1 MLELDC
7 NQYTTESIRKITC
20 EYLSAEKELKRKE
33 KMENWENIQLPWPDW
48 TITAYLGGGGYG
60 KVYQIERTVSG
71 LQEEAALKIISRPA
85 DDQEIEAYYDNGYDA
100 ESMVA
105 TYTDELQ
112 RYVKEYQMMRE
123 LQGQSNIVSCDDF
136 AVVPREDGIGGSI
149 FIRMELLTPLPK
161 AVKKEILSE
170 EQVIRLGK
178 DICRALILCEERN
191 IIHRD
196 IKPDNIMISRFGDF
210 KLGDFGVAR
219 VQDHTTNATKMGTHG
234 YAAPEVEHM
243 QKYGKEADLYSLGIT
258 LYWLLNNRRMPLL
271 RADEILNGTK
281 VSEAMVRRYN
291 GEPLPPPRD
300 GSEGLKTIVLKACAY
315 DAKDRYHSAEEMYQ
329 ALEALSGEK
338 APESY
343 RSAEGLGKVDSIQ
356 ETMRSEAEGRTET
369 NAWHD
374 TNATI
379 GQPMPRAGQSEVKD
393 ASLDK
398 TMGATAAFQNQQK
411 AQMAPKEQR
420 EAAYEPEDKRWHP
433 TKVGY
438 IWPLVPLAGLIYCL
452 SLGETE
458 YDASGAVLLWLLIGA
473 VLLFNYA
480 IYRVE
485 NKILRG
491 ICVVLKCLTELLA
504 EILGMAVC
512 MDQYRYW
519 SPYLQLLFVN
529 TVEKWYKSNEY
540 VLTLSLLLFSILFTF
555 LSVRRKKR

>member
-1 MLELDC
+1 
-7 NQYTTESIRKITC
+7 
-20 EYLSAEKELKRKE
+20 
-33 KMENWENIQLPWPDW
+33 MENWETIQLPWPDW

-60 KVYQIERTVSG
+60 KAYQIERNVSG
-71 LQEEAALKIISRPA
+71 LREEAALKIISRPA

-112 RYVKEYQMMRE
+112 RYVKEYQLMRE

-149 FIRMELLTPLPK
+149 FIRMELLKPLPK
-161 AVKKEILSE
+161 AVKKEMLSE

-243 QKYGKEADLYSLGIT
+243 QKYGKEADIYSLGIT
-258 LYWLLNNRRMPLL
+258 LYWLLNNRRMPFL
-271 RADEILNGTK
+271 RADEVLNGTK

-291 GEPLPPPRD
+291 GEQLPPPRD
-300 GSEGLKTIVLKACAY
+300 GSAALKTIVLKACAY
-315 DAKDRYHSAEEMYQ
+315 DAKNRYHSAEEMYQ
-329 ALEALSGEK
+329 ALEALSEEK

-379 GQPMPRAGQSEVKD
+379 GQPMPRVGQSEAKD

-420 EAAYEPEDKRWHP
+420 EAASEPEDKRWHP

-452 SLGETE
+452 SLGETA

-473 VLLFNYA
+473 VFLFNYA

-491 ICVVLKCLTELLA
+491 ICAALKCLAELLA

-540 VLTLSLLLFSILFTF
+540 VLTLSLLLLSILFTF

>member
-1 MLELDC
+1 
-7 NQYTTESIRKITC
+7 
-20 EYLSAEKELKRKE
+20 
-33 KMENWENIQLPWPDW
+33 MENWENIQLPWPDW

-71 LQEEAALKIISRPA
+71 LHGRGGAENISRPA

-161 AVKKEILSE
+161 AVKKETLSE

-243 QKYGKEADLYSLGIT
+243 QKYGKEADIYSLGIT

-300 GSEGLKTIVLKACAY
+300 GSEGLKAVVLKACAY
-315 DAKDRYHSAEEMYQ
+315 DAKNRYRSASEMYQ
-329 ALEALSGEK
+329 ALEALSEEH
-338 APESY
+338 APGSY
-343 RSAEGLGKVDSIQ
+343 RSADGFGEVDSIQ
-356 ETMRSEAEGRTET
+356 ETTHSETTHSAGQSNSGITNQWQETATTASAYHHTET

-379 GQPMPRAGQSEVKD
+379 GKPMPRAGQSRRMIVHWIRQWARRRPSRISK
-393 ASLDK
+393 
-398 TMGATAAFQNQQK
+398 
-411 AQMAPKEQR
+411 R
-420 EAAYEPEDKRWHP
+420 RRWHQRNDE
-433 TKVGY
+433 KQLLSRRINGGIQRRSGY

-473 VLLFNYA
+473 VLLFN
-480 IYRVE
+480 
-485 NKILRG
+485 L
-491 ICVVLKCLTELLA
+491 
-504 EILGMAVC
+504 M
-512 MDQYRYW
+512 
-519 SPYLQLLFVN
+519 
-529 TVEKWYKSNEY
+529 
-540 VLTLSLLLFSILFTF
+540 LSIG
-555 LSVRRKKR
+555 

>member
-1 MLELDC
+1 
-7 NQYTTESIRKITC
+7 
-20 EYLSAEKELKRKE
+20 
-33 KMENWENIQLPWPDW
+33 MENWENIQLPWPDW

-161 AVKKEILSE
+161 AVKKETLSE

-243 QKYGKEADLYSLGIT
+243 QKYGKEADIYSLGIT

-300 GSEGLKTIVLKACAY
+300 GSEGLKAIVLKACAY
-315 DAKDRYHSAEEMYQ
+315 DAKDRYRSAGEMYQ
-329 ALEALSGEK
+329 ALEAFSEEH
-338 APESY
+338 APGSY
-343 RSAEGLGKVDSIQ
+343 RSAEGFREVDSIQ
-356 ETMRSEAEGRTET
+356 ETMHSETTHSAGQSNSGITNQWQETAATTASAYHHTET

-379 GQPMPRAGQSEVKD
+379 GKPMPRAGQSAAND
-393 ASLDK
+393 SALDK

-411 AQMAPKEQR
+411 AQMAPKERR
-420 EAAYEPEDKRWHP
+420 EAASEPENKRWHP

-452 SLGETE
+452 SLGETA

-480 IYRVE
+480 VYRVE

-491 ICVVLKCLTELLA
+491 ICVALKCLAELLA

-512 MDQYRYW
+512 MNQYLYW

-540 VLTLSLLLFSILFTF
+540 VLTLSLLLLSILFTF

>member
-1 MLELDC
+1 
-7 NQYTTESIRKITC
+7 
-20 EYLSAEKELKRKE
+20 
-33 KMENWENIQLPWPDW
+33 MENWENIQLPWPDW

-161 AVKKEILSE
+161 AVKKEMLSE

-243 QKYGKEADLYSLGIT
+243 QKYGKEADIYSLGIT

-300 GSEGLKTIVLKACAY
+300 GSEGLKAIVLKACAY
-315 DAKDRYHSAEEMYQ
+315 DAKNRYRSASEMYQ
-329 ALEALSGEK
+329 ALEALSEEH
-338 APESY
+338 APGSY
-343 RSAEGLGKVDSIQ
+343 RSADGFGEVDSIQ
-356 ETMRSEAEGRTET
+356 ETTHSETTHSAGQSNSGITNQWQETAATTASAYHHTET

-379 GQPMPRAGQSEVKD
+379 GQPMPRAGQSAAND
-393 ASLDK
+393 SALDK

-411 AQMAPKEQR
+411 AQMAPKERR
-420 EAAYEPEDKRWHP
+420 EAASEPEDKRWHP

-438 IWPLVPLAGLIYCL
+438 IWPLVPLAGA
-452 SLGETE
+452 
-458 YDASGAVLLWLLIGA
+458 DLL
-473 VLLFNYA
+473 
-480 IYRVE
+480 
-485 NKILRG
+485 
-491 ICVVLKCLTELLA
+491 
-504 EILGMAVC
+504 
-512 MDQYRYW
+512 
-519 SPYLQLLFVN
+519 P
-529 TVEKWYKSNEY
+529 
-540 VLTLSLLLFSILFTF
+540 
-555 LSVRRKKR
+555 

>member
-161 AVKKEILSE
+161 AVKKEMLSE

>member
-1 MLELDC
+1 
-7 NQYTTESIRKITC
+7 
-20 EYLSAEKELKRKE
+20 
-33 KMENWENIQLPWPDW
+33 MENWENIQLPWPDW

-161 AVKKEILSE
+161 AVKKETLSE

-243 QKYGKEADLYSLGIT
+243 QKYGKEADIYSLGIT

-300 GSEGLKTIVLKACAY
+300 GSEGLKAVVLKACAY
-315 DAKDRYHSAEEMYQ
+315 DAKNRYRSASEMYQ
-329 ALEALSGEK
+329 ALEALSEEH
-338 APESY
+338 APGSY
-343 RSAEGLGKVDSIQ
+343 RSADGFGEVDSIQ
-356 ETMRSEAEGRTET
+356 ETTHSETTHSAGQSNSGITNQWQETATTASAYHHTET

-379 GQPMPRAGQSEVKD
+379 GKPMPRAGQSAAND
-393 ASLDK
+393 SALDK
-398 TMGATAAFQNQQK
+398 TMGATAAFRNQQK
-411 AQMAPKEQR
+411 AQVAPEERK
-420 EAAYEPEDKRWHP
+420 EAASGPEDKRWHP

-438 IWPLVPLAGLIYCL
+438 IWPLVPLVGALSILLQGDNAYDSGGFLI
-452 SLGETE
+452 
-458 YDASGAVLLWLLIGA
+458 LIVVIAAIIGC
-473 VLLFNYA
+473 NYA
-480 IYRVE
+480 IYRIE

-491 ICVVLKCLTELLA
+491 ICVTLKCFA
-504 EILGMAVC
+504 EGFGN
-512 MDQYRYW
+512 
-519 SPYLQLLFVN
+519 LFGFAWV
-529 TVEKWYKSNEY
+529 YHFFD
-540 VLTLSLLLFSILFTF
+540 LSMKLFHAGEDTMIVMLWIVTIPFAFFSI
-555 LSVRRKKR
+555 RRKKR

>member
-33 KMENWENIQLPWPDW
+33 KMENWENIQLPWPDR

-161 AVKKEILSE
+161 AVKKEMLSE

-504 EILGMAVC
+504 EIFGMAVC

>member
-1 MLELDC
+1 
-7 NQYTTESIRKITC
+7 
-20 EYLSAEKELKRKE
+20 
-33 KMENWENIQLPWPDW
+33 MENWENIQLPWPDW

-60 KVYQIERTVSG
+60 KVYQIERNVSG
-71 LQEEAALKIISRPA
+71 LREEAALKIISRPA

-161 AVKKEILSE
+161 AVKKEMLSE

-243 QKYGKEADLYSLGIT
+243 QKYGKEADIYSLGIT

-291 GEPLPPPRD
+291 GESLPPPRD
-300 GSEGLKTIVLKACAY
+300 GSEGLKEIVLKACAY
-315 DAKDRYHSAEEMYQ
+315 DAKDRYRSASEMYQ
-329 ALEALSGEK
+329 ALEALSEEH
-338 APESY
+338 APGSY
-343 RSAEGLGKVDSIQ
+343 RSTEGFGEADSIQ
-356 ETMRSEAEGRTET
+356 ETMKSETTHSAGQSNSGITNQWQETAATASAYHHTGT
-369 NAWHD
+369 NAWND

-379 GQPMPRAGQSEVKD
+379 GQPMPRAGQSA
-393 ASLDK
+393 ASDGALDK
-398 TMGATAAFQNQQK
+398 TMGVTAAFQNQQK
-411 AQMAPKEQR
+411 AQVASEERR
-420 EAAYEPEDKRWHP
+420 EAVSEPEDKRWHP
-433 TKVGY
+433 TKAGY
-438 IWPLVPLAGLIYCL
+438 IWPLVPLAGSLSILLQGDNTYDSGGFLI
-452 SLGETE
+452 
-458 YDASGAVLLWLLIGA
+458 LIVAIAAIIGC
-473 VLLFNYA
+473 NYA
-480 IYRVE
+480 IYRIE
-485 NKILRG
+485 NKILRW
-491 ICVVLKCLTELLA
+491 ICVAMKCFAEGVGLVLGVVWIAVYGEPFAEQLGQVFFWNIYRPIFRGSDSQEMLL
-504 EILGMAVC
+504 IVITG
-512 MDQYRYW
+512 
-519 SPYLQLLFVN
+519 LLSIPF
-529 TVEKWYKSNEY
+529 TF
-540 VLTLSLLLFSILFTF
+540 FSI
-555 LSVRRKKR
+555 RRKKH

>member
-1 MLELDC
+1 
-7 NQYTTESIRKITC
+7 
-20 EYLSAEKELKRKE
+20 
-33 KMENWENIQLPWPDW
+33 MENWENIQLPWPDW

-161 AVKKEILSE
+161 AVKKEMLSE

-243 QKYGKEADLYSLGIT
+243 QKYGKEADIYSLGIT

-300 GSEGLKTIVLKACAY
+300 GSEGLKAIVLKACAY
-315 DAKDRYHSAEEMYQ
+315 DAKDRYPSAGEMYQ
-329 ALEALSGEK
+329 ALEALSEEH
-338 APESY
+338 APGSY
-343 RSAEGLGKVDSIQ
+343 RSAEGFREVDSIQ
-356 ETMRSEAEGRTET
+356 ETTHSETTHSAGQSNSGITNQWQETATTASAYHHTET

-379 GQPMPRAGQSEVKD
+379 GQPMPRAGQSEAKD

-398 TMGATAAFQNQQK
+398 TMGATAAFRNQQK
-411 AQMAPKEQR
+411 AQVAPEERK
-420 EAAYEPEDKRWHP
+420 EAASGPEDKRWHP

-438 IWPLVPLAGLIYCL
+438 IWPLVPLVGALSILLQGDNAYDSGGFLI
-452 SLGETE
+452 
-458 YDASGAVLLWLLIGA
+458 LIVVIAAIIGC
-473 VLLFNYA
+473 NYA
-480 IYRVE
+480 IYRIE

-491 ICVVLKCLTELLA
+491 ICVTLKCFA
-504 EILGMAVC
+504 EGFGN
-512 MDQYRYW
+512 
-519 SPYLQLLFVN
+519 LFGFAWV
-529 TVEKWYKSNEY
+529 YHFFD
-540 VLTLSLLLFSILFTF
+540 LSMKLFHAGEDTMIVMLWIVTIPFAFFSI
-555 LSVRRKKR
+555 RRKKR

>member
-1 MLELDC
+1 
-7 NQYTTESIRKITC
+7 
-20 EYLSAEKELKRKE
+20 
-33 KMENWENIQLPWPDW
+33 MENWENIQLPWPDW

-161 AVKKEILSE
+161 AVKKEMLSE

-243 QKYGKEADLYSLGIT
+243 QKYGKEADIYSLGIT

-300 GSEGLKTIVLKACAY
+300 GSEGLKAIVLKACAY
-315 DAKDRYHSAEEMYQ
+315 DAKDRYPSAGEMYQ
-329 ALEALSGEK
+329 ALEALSEEH
-338 APESY
+338 APGSY
-343 RSAEGLGKVDSIQ
+343 RSAEGFREVDSIQ
-356 ETMRSEAEGRTET
+356 ETMHSETTHSAGQSNSGITNQWQETATTASAYHHTET

-379 GQPMPRAGQSEVKD
+379 GQPMPRAGQSEAKD

-398 TMGATAAFQNQQK
+398 TMGATAAFRNQQK
-411 AQMAPKEQR
+411 AQVAPEERK
-420 EAAYEPEDKRWHP
+420 EAASGPEDKRWHP

-438 IWPLVPLAGLIYCL
+438 IWPLVPLVGALSILLQGDNAYDSGGFLI
-452 SLGETE
+452 
-458 YDASGAVLLWLLIGA
+458 LIVVIAAIIGC
-473 VLLFNYA
+473 NYA
-480 IYRVE
+480 IYRIE

-491 ICVVLKCLTELLA
+491 ICVTLKCFA
-504 EILGMAVC
+504 EGFGN
-512 MDQYRYW
+512 
-519 SPYLQLLFVN
+519 LFGFAWV
-529 TVEKWYKSNEY
+529 YHFFD
-540 VLTLSLLLFSILFTF
+540 LSMKLFHAGEDTMIVMLWIVTIPFAFFSI
-555 LSVRRKKR
+555 RRKKR

>member
-1 MLELDC
+1 
-7 NQYTTESIRKITC
+7 
-20 EYLSAEKELKRKE
+20 
-33 KMENWENIQLPWPDW
+33 MENWENIQLPWPDW

-60 KVYQIERTVSG
+60 KVYQIERNVSG
-71 LQEEAALKIISRPA
+71 LREEAALKIISRPA
-85 DDQEIEAYYDNGYDA
+85 DEQEIEAYYDNGYDA

-123 LQGQSNIVSCDDF
+123 LQGQSNIVCCDDF

-161 AVKKEILSE
+161 AVKKEMLSE

-243 QKYGKEADLYSLGIT
+243 QKYGKEADIYSLGIT

-300 GSEGLKTIVLKACAY
+300 GSEGLKAIVLKACAY
-315 DAKDRYHSAEEMYQ
+315 DAKDRYRSASEMYQ
-329 ALEALSGEK
+329 ALEALSEEH
-338 APESY
+338 APGSY
-343 RSAEGLGKVDSIQ
+343 RSAEGFGEVDSIQ
-356 ETMRSEAEGRTET
+356 ETMT

-379 GQPMPRAGQSEVKD
+379 GQPMPRAGQSEAKD

-411 AQMAPKEQR
+411 AQVAPEERK
-420 EAAYEPEDKRWHP
+420 EAASGPEDKRWHP

-438 IWPLVPLAGLIYCL
+438 IWPLVPLAGAMSMLLQGESAYDSGGLGILIL
-452 SLGETE
+452 VI
-458 YDASGAVLLWLLIGA
+458 AAIIGC
-473 VLLFNYA
+473 NYA
-480 IYRVE
+480 IYRIE
-485 NKILRG
+485 NKILRW
-491 ICVVLKCLTELLA
+491 ICVAMKCFAEGVGLVLGVVWIAVYGEPFAEQLGQAFFWNIYRPIFQGSDSQKMLL
-504 EILGMAVC
+504 IVIT
-512 MDQYRYW
+512 W
-519 SPYLQLLFVN
+519 LLSIPF
-529 TVEKWYKSNEY
+529 TF
-540 VLTLSLLLFSILFTF
+540 FSI
-555 LSVRRKKR
+555 RRKKH

>member
-161 AVKKEILSE
+161 AVKKEMLSE

-258 LYWLLNNRRMPLL
+258 LYWLLNNRRMSLL

-555 LSVRRKKR
+555 LPVRRKKR

>member
-1 MLELDC
+1 
-7 NQYTTESIRKITC
+7 
-20 EYLSAEKELKRKE
+20 
-33 KMENWENIQLPWPDW
+33 MENWENIQLPWPDW

-161 AVKKEILSE
+161 AVKKEMLSE

-243 QKYGKEADLYSLGIT
+243 QKYGKEADIYSLGIT

-300 GSEGLKTIVLKACAY
+300 GSEGLKAIVLKACAY
-315 DAKDRYHSAEEMYQ
+315 DAKDRYRSAGEMYQ
-329 ALEALSGEK
+329 ALEALSEEH
-338 APESY
+338 APGSY
-343 RSAEGLGKVDSIQ
+343 RSAEGFREVDSIQ
-356 ETMRSEAEGRTET
+356 ETMHSETTHSAGQSNSGITNQWQETATTASAYHHTET

-379 GQPMPRAGQSEVKD
+379 GQPMPRAGQSAAND
-393 ASLDK
+393 SALDK
-398 TMGATAAFQNQQK
+398 TMGATAAFRNQQK
-411 AQMAPKEQR
+411 AQVVPEERKE
-420 EAAYEPEDKRWHP
+420 AVSGPEDKRWHP

-438 IWPLVPLAGLIYCL
+438 IWPLVPLAGAMSMLL
-452 SLGETE
+452 QGESE
-458 YDASGAVLLWLLIGA
+458 YDSGGLGILILVIAAIIGC
-473 VLLFNYA
+473 NYA
-480 IYRVE
+480 IYRIE

-491 ICVVLKCLTELLA
+491 ICVMLKCFA
-504 EILGMAVC
+504 EGFGN
-512 MDQYRYW
+512 
-519 SPYLQLLFVN
+519 LFGFAWV
-529 TVEKWYKSNEY
+529 YHFFD
-540 VLTLSLLLFSILFTF
+540 LSMKLFHAGEDTMIVMLWIVTIPFAFFSI
-555 LSVRRKKR
+555 RRKKR

>member
-161 AVKKEILSE
+161 AVKKEMLSE

-243 QKYGKEADLYSLGIT
+243 QKYGKEADIYSLGIT
-258 LYWLLNNRRMPLL
+258 LYWLLNNRRMPFL
-271 RADEILNGTK
+271 RADEVLNGTK

-291 GEPLPPPRD
+291 GEQLPPPRD
-300 GSEGLKTIVLKACAY
+300 GSAALKKIVLKACAY

-379 GQPMPRAGQSEVKD
+379 GQPMPRAGQSEAKD

-420 EAAYEPEDKRWHP
+420 EAASEPEDKRWHP

-438 IWPLVPLAGLIYCL
+438 IWPLVPLAGLIYCF

>member
-1 MLELDC
+1 
-7 NQYTTESIRKITC
+7 
-20 EYLSAEKELKRKE
+20 
-33 KMENWENIQLPWPDW
+33 MENWENIQLPWPDW

-60 KVYQIERTVSG
+60 KVYQIERNVSG
-71 LQEEAALKIISRPA
+71 LREEAALKIISRPA
-85 DDQEIEAYYDNGYDA
+85 DEQEIEAYYDNGYDA

-161 AVKKEILSE
+161 AVKKEMLSE

-243 QKYGKEADLYSLGIT
+243 QKYGKEADIYSLGIT

-271 RADEILNGTK
+271 RADEVLNGTK

-300 GSEGLKTIVLKACAY
+300 GSEGLKAIVLKACAY
-315 DAKDRYHSAEEMYQ
+315 DAKDRYRSASEMYQ
-329 ALEALSGEK
+329 ALEALSEEH
-338 APESY
+338 APGSY
-343 RSAEGLGKVDSIQ
+343 RSAEGFGEVDSIQ
-356 ETMRSEAEGRTET
+356 ETMT

-379 GQPMPRAGQSEVKD
+379 GQPMPRAGQSEAKD

-411 AQMAPKEQR
+411 AQVAPEERK
-420 EAAYEPEDKRWHP
+420 EAASGPEDKRWHP

-438 IWPLVPLAGLIYCL
+438 IWPLVPLAGAMSMLLQGESAYDSGGLGILIL
-452 SLGETE
+452 VI
-458 YDASGAVLLWLLIGA
+458 AAIIGC
-473 VLLFNYA
+473 NYA
-480 IYRVE
+480 IYRIE
-485 NKILRG
+485 NKILRW
-491 ICVVLKCLTELLA
+491 ICVAMKCFAEGVGLVLGVLWIAVYGEPFAEQLGQAFFWNIYWPIFQGSDSQKMLL
-504 EILGMAVC
+504 IVIT
-512 MDQYRYW
+512 W
-519 SPYLQLLFVN
+519 LLSIPF
-529 TVEKWYKSNEY
+529 TF
-540 VLTLSLLLFSILFTF
+540 FSI
-555 LSVRRKKR
+555 RRKKH

>member
-1 MLELDC
+1 
-7 NQYTTESIRKITC
+7 
-20 EYLSAEKELKRKE
+20 
-33 KMENWENIQLPWPDW
+33 MENWGNIQLPWPDW

-60 KVYQIERTVSG
+60 KVYQIERNVSG
-71 LQEEAALKIISRPA
+71 LREEAALKIISRPA
-85 DDQEIEAYYDNGYDA
+85 DEQEIEAYYDNGYDA

-161 AVKKEILSE
+161 AVKKEMLSE

-243 QKYGKEADLYSLGIT
+243 QKYGKEADIYSLGIT
-258 LYWLLNNRRMPLL
+258 MYWLLNNRRMPLL

-281 VSEAMVRRYN
+281 VSEALVRRYN

-300 GSEGLKTIVLKACAY
+300 GSEGLKAIVLKACAY
-315 DAKDRYHSAEEMYQ
+315 DAKDRYRSAGEMYQ
-329 ALEALSGEK
+329 ALEALSEENALG
-338 APESY
+338 SY
-343 RSAEGLGKVDSIQ
+343 RSAEGFNEADSIKETMHSESEHSGSQGNSEITNQWQ
-356 ETMRSEAEGRTET
+356 ETAVTTASAYHHTET

-379 GQPMPRAGQSEVKD
+379 GQPLPRAGQSAAGD
-393 ASLDK
+393 ASQDK
-398 TMGATAAFQNQQK
+398 TMGATAAFQKQQK
-411 AQMAPKEQR
+411 AQVAPEEQKEAVSAQ
-420 EAAYEPEDKRWHP
+420 EDKRWHP
-433 TKVGY
+433 TVVGY
-438 IWPLVPLAGLIYCL
+438 IWPLVPIAGAMSMLLQGESAYDSGGLGILILVLAAII
-452 SLGETE
+452 S
-458 YDASGAVLLWLLIGA
+458 
-473 VLLFNYA
+473 FNYA
-480 IYRVE
+480 IYRIE

-491 ICVVLKCLTELLA
+491 ICVVLKCFAEGMGNLFGFVLVYRALDLSMKLYYAGLDTEEGIYMFMIAMLW
-504 EILGMAVC
+504 IITI
-512 MDQYRYW
+512 
-519 SPYLQLLFVN
+519 P
-529 TVEKWYKSNEY
+529 
-540 VLTLSLLLFSILFTF
+540 FTF
-555 LSVRRKKR
+555 FSVRRKKH

>member
-1 MLELDC
+1 
-7 NQYTTESIRKITC
+7 
-20 EYLSAEKELKRKE
+20 
-33 KMENWENIQLPWPDW
+33 MENWENIQLPWQDW

-161 AVKKEILSE
+161 AVKKEMLSE

-243 QKYGKEADLYSLGIT
+243 QKYGKEADIYSLGIT

-271 RADEILNGTK
+271 RADEILNDTK

-300 GSEGLKTIVLKACAY
+300 GSEGLKAVVLKACAY
-315 DAKDRYHSAEEMYQ
+315 DAKNRYRSASEMYQ
-329 ALEALSGEK
+329 ALEALSEEH
-338 APESY
+338 APGSY
-343 RSAEGLGKVDSIQ
+343 RSADGFGEVDSIQ
-356 ETMRSEAEGRTET
+356 ETTHSETTHSAGQSNSGITNQWQETATTASAYHHTET

-379 GQPMPRAGQSEVKD
+379 GKPMPRAGQSAAND
-393 ASLDK
+393 SALDK

-411 AQMAPKEQR
+411 GA
-420 EAAYEPEDKRWHP
+420 DG
-433 TKVGY
+433 TKGTTR
-438 IWPLVPLAGLIYCL
+438 
-452 SLGETE
+452 S
-458 YDASGAVLLWLLIGA
+458 S
-473 VLLFNYA
+473 F
-480 IYRVE
+480 
-485 NKILRG
+485 
-491 ICVVLKCLTELLA
+491 
-504 EILGMAVC
+504 
-512 MDQYRYW
+512 
-519 SPYLQLLFVN
+519 
-529 TVEKWYKSNEY
+529 
-540 VLTLSLLLFSILFTF
+540 
-555 LSVRRKKR
+555 

>member
-1 MLELDC
+1 
-7 NQYTTESIRKITC
+7 
-20 EYLSAEKELKRKE
+20 
-33 KMENWENIQLPWPDW
+33 
-48 TITAYLGGGGYG
+48 
-60 KVYQIERTVSG
+60 
-71 LQEEAALKIISRPA
+71 
-85 DDQEIEAYYDNGYDA
+85 
-100 ESMVA
+100 
-105 TYTDELQ
+105 
-112 RYVKEYQMMRE
+112 
-123 LQGQSNIVSCDDF
+123 
-136 AVVPREDGIGGSI
+136 
-149 FIRMELLTPLPK
+149 MELLTPLPK
-161 AVKKEILSE
+161 AVKKEMLSE

-243 QKYGKEADLYSLGIT
+243 QKYGKEADIYSLGIT

-300 GSEGLKTIVLKACAY
+300 GSEGLKAVVLKACAY
-315 DAKDRYHSAEEMYQ
+315 DAKNRYRSASEMYQ
-329 ALEALSGEK
+329 ALEALSEEH
-338 APESY
+338 APGSY
-343 RSAEGLGKVDSIQ
+343 RSADGFGEVDSIQ
-356 ETMRSEAEGRTET
+356 ETTHSETTHSAGQSNSGITNQWQETATTASAYHHTET

-379 GQPMPRAGQSEVKD
+379 GKPMPRAGQSAAND
-393 ASLDK
+393 SALDK

-411 AQMAPKEQR
+411 AQMAPKERR
-420 EAAYEPEDKRWHP
+420 EAASEPEDKRWHP

-491 ICVVLKCLTELLA
+491 ICVALKCLAELLA

-529 TVEKWYKSNEY
+529 TVRKWYNSNEY
-540 VLTLSLLLFSILFTF
+540 VPILILLLISILFTF